1 MPPWALSLCG
11 LELRSDSVLERKD
24 KAAWRLRYNV
34 SLDPADFTSYSTDLL
49 RWFVLITTYFLL
61 ALFLIGLF
69 DLGLG
74 LFELIITGEYTDPV
88 AVVSLIDTV
97 LLLLIVLEVHRTLI
111 AYAADDPVLPIV
123 VSAAIIAVARQIISF
138 RVDDFATTN
147 SVLPAALGLAVLLI
161 ALVLV
166 FLAVR
171 WDTIKQSELLSSFQE

>member
-1 MPPWALSLCG
+1 VAI
-11 LELRSDSVLERKD
+11 
-24 KAAWRLRYNV
+24 
-34 SLDPADFTSYSTDLL
+34 DPADFTSYSRDLL
-49 RWFVLITTYFLL
+49 RWFVLTTTYFLL

-74 LFELIITGEYTDPV
+74 LYGLIATGEYTDPV

-138 RVDDFATTN
+138 RVDEFASTEN
-147 SVLPAALGLAVLLI
+147 ILPAALGLAALLLG
-161 ALVLV
+161 LVIV
-166 FLAVR
+166 FIAVR
-171 WDTIKQSELLSSFQE
+171 WDTAKERESLSSLRE

>member
-1 MPPWALSLCG
+1 MAI
-11 LELRSDSVLERKD
+11 
-24 KAAWRLRYNV
+24 
-34 SLDPADFTSYSTDLL
+34 DPADFTSYSGDLL
-49 RWFVLITTYFLL
+49 RWFVLTTTYFLL

-74 LFELIITGEYTDPV
+74 LYELIVTGEYTDPV

-138 RVDDFATTN
+138 RVDEFGSTEN
-147 SVLPAALGLAVLLI
+147 VLPAALGLATLLLG
-161 ALVLV
+161 LVIV
-166 FLAVR
+166 FIVVR
-171 WDTIKQSELLSSFQE
+171 WDTATERESLSSLWE

>member
-1 MPPWALSLCG
+1 MAI
-11 LELRSDSVLERKD
+11 
-24 KAAWRLRYNV
+24 
-34 SLDPADFTSYSTDLL
+34 DPADFTTYSRDLL
-49 RWFVLITTYFLL
+49 RWFVLTTTYFLL

-74 LFELIITGEYTDPV
+74 LYGLIVTGEYTDPV

-138 RVDDFATTN
+138 RVDEFGSTEN
-147 SVLPAALGLAVLLI
+147 VLPAALGLALLLLG
-161 ALVLV
+161 LVIV
-166 FLAVR
+166 FIAVR
-171 WDTIKQSELLSSFQE
+171 WDTAKERESLSSLRE

>member
-1 MPPWALSLCG
+1 MTI
-11 LELRSDSVLERKD
+11 
-24 KAAWRLRYNV
+24 
-34 SLDPADFTSYSTDLL
+34 DPADFTRYSRDLL
-49 RWFVLITTYFLL
+49 RWFVLATTYFLL

-74 LFELIITGEYTDPV
+74 LYGLIVTGEYTDPV

-138 RVDDFATTN
+138 RVDEFTPAEN
-147 SVLPAALGLAVLLI
+147 ILPAALGLATLLLG
-161 ALVLV
+161 LVIV
-166 FLAVR
+166 FIAVR
-171 WDTIKQSELLSSFQE
+171 WDTAKQRESLSSLRE